1 MEKRLK
7 KYLKNGKFEDV
18 SKVTSKTMSAIKGKN
33 NKSTE
38 MRLKMA
44 LIRDGFSGF
53 VLHEKLLSGKP
64 DIYFRDRKLAIFI
77 DGCYWHGCPKCG
89 HIPKTRTEFWKAKI
103 ERNIT
108 RDNSNRAKLRKIGIK
123 PLRFWE
129 HQLKKKEDL
138 KKVINKITKAL
149 QGTKNER

>member
-1 MEKRLK
+1 MEKKLK
-7 KYLKNGKFEDV
+7 KYLKDGKFTDV
-18 SKVTSKTMSAIKGKN
+18 SAITSKTMSAIKGKN

-44 LIRDGFSGF
+44 LVRDGFSGF
-53 VLHEKLLSGKP
+53 VLHEKLLPGKP
-64 DIYFRDRKLAIFI
+64 DIYFSDRKLAIFI

-108 RDNSNRAKLRKIGIK
+108 RDKLNRAKLRKIDIK

-129 HQLKKKEDL
+129 HQLKKTEDL
-138 KKVINKITKAL
+138 EKVINKITKAL
-149 QGTKNER
+149 

>member
-1 MEKRLK
+1 MAEKISKETRSRIMSKIRSKNTKPELILK
-7 KYLKNGKFEDV
+7 KLLKGTHLRQHPNIE
-18 SKVTSKTMSAIKGKN
+18 
-33 NKSTE
+33 
-38 MRLKMA
+38 
-44 LIRDGFSGF
+44 
-53 VLHEKLLSGKP
+53 GKP
-64 DIYFRDRKLAIFI
+64 DFGSKSKKIAIFI